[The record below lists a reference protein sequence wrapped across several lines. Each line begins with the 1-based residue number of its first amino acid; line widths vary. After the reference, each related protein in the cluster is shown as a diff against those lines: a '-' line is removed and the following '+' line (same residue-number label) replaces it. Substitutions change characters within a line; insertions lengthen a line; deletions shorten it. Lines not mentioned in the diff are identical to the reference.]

1 MATARGPP
9 LPPLPPTHTLT
20 PPDARALYLKR
31 RYFTQP
37 PPPEV
42 AGVRDLRASGPRG
55 PIPLRLYRPFGPPDT
70 AVLLVLVYYHGGG
83 HAIGDLETHDTL
95 CRELANSRTSRVAP
109 SLRLITV
116 WVPSTASRRR
126 WAIALPRR
134 AGFVIT
140 QLSCGL
146 TSHVSRWAATAPA
159 AISRPSCRSMR
170 ATRVSG
176 GERARPWRGLQPRGD

>member
-95 CRELANSRTSRVAP
+95 YRELANSRTSRVAP

-126 WAIALPRR
+126 AWNRPPPSDHRR
-134 AGFVIT
+134 RPIRGTGVT
-140 QLSCGL
+140 SRERSSCAQRAWLCELRSAHYSTARSGL
-146 TSHVSRWAATAPA
+146 RFADPPDPA
-159 AISRPSCRSMR
+159 
-170 ATRVSG
+170 
-176 GERARPWRGLQPRGD
+176 

>member
-95 CRELANSRTSRVAP
+95 CRELANSRTRELADLAGCAVVAVDYCLGP
-109 SLRLITV
+109 EHCFPAPGMEPAAAVGS
-116 WVPSTASRRR
+116 P
-126 WAIALPRR
+126 
-134 AGFVIT
+134 
-140 QLSCGL
+140 
-146 TSHVSRWAATAPA
+146 ATAD
-159 AISRPSCRSMR
+159 SRDGCYFAR
-170 ATRVSG
+170 AFVLRTARLAL
-176 GERARPWRGLQPRGD
+176 RA